1 MADRVRPSLTV
12 RAKEFFWGAGTEHV
26 DVVSGLDRPSHDDQ
40 GSRPLPVGSMAG
52 KGQGPA
58 DGVQGNAFLRSTRYD
73 GGKLIEY
80 YTDFWISTQTGS
92 LLTDGRKVRIKYIV
106 AADNVT
112 ESYWVRPHDHVL
124 KINQHA
130 LGAVGFTVLLPTL
143 NQIGGF
149 AGTIPQELQ
158 SYTARGLIADNQ
170 VDRQVWG
177 RELYIESHGA
187 KAAGDIFIR
196 ESEDLTRAGYMWTP
210 SATPFEWY
218 LTLTNGATP
227 GLANDIVFYIADV
240 LSASAVPGAL
250 AAGQHGFG
258 NNDGLG
264 FNTFYVF
271 SLVDPNIM
279 QIHAG
284 YNQIARITVIN
295 EKFHI
300 VAYWDGPT
308 ALPEWNVLQ
317 QSRITTSTTT
327 TTSTTSSTS
336 TTSTTTTAP

>member
-26 DVVSGLDRPSHDDQ
+26 DVIEGLNRPSHDDQ
-40 GSRPLPVGSMAG
+40 GSRPLPEGSMLG
-52 KGQGPA
+52 KGEGPA

-80 YTDFWISTQTGS
+80 YTDYWISTQTGS
-92 LLTDGRKVRIKYIV
+92 LLTDGRKVRVKYIV
-106 AADNVT
+106 AEVGIT
-112 ESYWVRPHDHVL
+112 ESYWIRPHDHVL
-124 KINQHA
+124 KINQYA
-130 LGAVGFTVLLPTL
+130 KGNVGFTVLLPTL
-143 NQIGGF
+143 NLMGGG

-158 SYTARGLIADNQ
+158 SYTARGLVVDNQ

-177 RELYIESHGA
+177 RELYIESHGQ

-196 ESEDLTRAGYMWTP
+196 ESEDLTRAGYMWTQ
-210 SATPFEWY
+210 SATPNEWY
-218 LTLTNGATP
+218 LTRENGATP

-250 AAGQHGFG
+250 IAGEHGFG
-258 NNDGLG
+258 DNDGLG
-264 FNTFYVF
+264 FNTFYIF
-271 SLVDPNIM
+271 SAVDPDQM
-279 QIHAG
+279 QIHAA

-295 EKFHI
+295 EKFHL

-308 ALPEWNVLQ
+308 SLPEWNVLQ
-317 QSRITTSTTT
+317 QSRVTTSTTTTTT
-327 TTSTTSSTS
+327 TTSTTS
-336 TTSTTTTAP
+336 TTSTTTTT